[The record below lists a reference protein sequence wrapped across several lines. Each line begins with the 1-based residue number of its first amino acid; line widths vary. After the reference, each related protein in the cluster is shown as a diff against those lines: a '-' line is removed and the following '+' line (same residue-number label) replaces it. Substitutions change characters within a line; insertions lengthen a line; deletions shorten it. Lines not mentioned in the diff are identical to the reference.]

1 MSSRGKKKRTLK
13 SMRADALYLSGMIL
27 KGNEK
32 LKDFDN
38 PETGEKIRYA
48 QWNTKAIEDCP
59 FRSAGCELICYAT
72 KGNHV
77 FPSVKKSREKSHE
90 QSKRADFAD
99 AMVYTIHTEKQ
110 SKRYAD
116 AEMRIRI
123 HESGDFFSVQYLKK
137 WVKVWAQF
145 HTGDGVA
152 FTNYTKSFPF
162 FLMLTEEEL
171 EIIRRAM
178 AEGVLAIN
186 LSADDT
192 TTPEQWRAL
201 FEVKRLLPKCNLYI
215 VTRHYKDGDDK
226 CDCAD
231 CAKCGACNKA
241 TGGKKTVEI
250 HSASKEDVAGYDA
263 NKADA

>member
-1 MSSRGKKKRTLK
+1 MKKSLK
-13 SMRADALYLSGMIL
+13 SMRADALYLDGIIL
-27 KGNEK
+27 HGNGK
-32 LKDFDN
+32 LLDFDN

-48 QWNTKAIEDCP
+48 QWNTRAIKDCP
-59 FRSAGCELICYAT
+59 FRSDGCEIICYAT

-77 FPSVKKSREKSHE
+77 FPSVQRSREKSFE
-90 QSKRADFAD
+90 QTKRADFSD

-116 AEMRIRI
+116 AEMRVRI
-123 HESGDFFSVQYLKK
+123 HESGDFYSVQYLRK
-137 WVKVWAQF
+137 WVKVWGAF

-152 FTNYTKSFPF
+152 FTLYTKSFPF
-162 FLMLTEEEL
+162 FLMLTKEEI

-178 AEGVLAIN
+178 DEGVLAIN
-186 LSADDT
+186 LSTDDT
-192 TTPEQWRAL
+192 TTPEQWRAMFAVL
-201 FEVKRLLPKCNLYI
+201 ALLPKCNRYD
-215 VTRHYKDGDDK
+215 VTRHYKPDDDK

-241 TGGKKTVEI
+241 TGGHKVVEI
-250 HSASKEDVAGYDA
+250 HSASVSDIAVYDA